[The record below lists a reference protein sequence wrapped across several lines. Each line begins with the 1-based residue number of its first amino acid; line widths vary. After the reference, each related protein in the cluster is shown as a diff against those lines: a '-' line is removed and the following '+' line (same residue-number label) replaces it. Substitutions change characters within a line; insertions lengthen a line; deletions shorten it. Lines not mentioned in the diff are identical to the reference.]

1 MKALQLVAFN
11 EPMRIAEIPTP
22 AVSSPDQA
30 IVKVTACGICRTD
43 WHLWRGDWTWG
54 SIHLPLPFT
63 LGHEMS
69 GVVVETGAQV
79 TGAKVGDRVI
89 VPFHM
94 ADGTC
99 AYCQAGRQNLCDD
112 LRTLGT
118 DWPGAFA
125 EYVCVPNANLNCIPL
140 PANVTDLAGAALGCR
155 YMTAYHGVTARGQ
168 ARQGQWFVV
177 LGCGGVGLSAVQI
190 ANAAGAQVIAVDIDD
205 QKLETA
211 KKQGAVATLNARR
224 EKVPEAIKKLTGGGG
239 AHTVLDANGTQE
251 TIQTG
256 IMSLRKGGRQ
266 VQIGL
271 TSQEE
276 KGMVALPIDLIVQ
289 AEIEYVG
296 SDGNPHANYAEL
308 LRLVENGTLKPDA
321 LVTRTV
327 PLEETDAV
335 MRSMSNYETR
345 GYEILVF

>member
-11 EPMRIAEIPTP
+11 EPMQIAHVP
-22 AVSSPDQA
+22 APSAPAPDEA
-30 IVKVTACGICRTD
+30 IVQVKACGICRTD

-54 SIHLPLPFT
+54 DIHLPLPFV
-63 LGHEMS
+63 LGHEICGIVTQVGS
-69 GVVVETGAQV
+69 QV
-79 TGAKVGDRVI
+79 TNARVGDRVI

-99 AYCQAGRQNLCDD
+99 AYCQAGRQNLCDN
-112 LRTLGT
+112 LHTLGT

-125 EYVCVPNANLNCIPL
+125 EVVRVPHANLNCIAV
-140 PANVTDLAGAALGCR
+140 PAGVSDLAAAALGCR

-168 ARQGQWFVV
+168 LQPGQWFVV
-177 LGCGGVGLSAVQI
+177 LGCGGVGLSAVQV
-190 ANAAGAQVIAVDIDD
+190 ARASGAQVIAVDIDD
-205 QKLETA
+205 RKLELA
-211 KKQGAVATLNARR
+211 RAQGAVATVHARR
-224 EKVPEAIKKLTGGGG
+224 ENVAQAVKKLTGGG
-239 AHTVLDANGTQE
+239 AHVVLDANGTQE

-256 IMSLRKGGRQ
+256 LMSLRKGGRQ

-296 SDGNPHANYAEL
+296 SDGCPHPNYAEL
-308 LRLVENGTLKPDA
+308 LRLVENKTLAPDA

-327 PLEETDAV
+327 GLEDVDAI
-335 MRSMSNYETR
+335 MRSMSQYETQ